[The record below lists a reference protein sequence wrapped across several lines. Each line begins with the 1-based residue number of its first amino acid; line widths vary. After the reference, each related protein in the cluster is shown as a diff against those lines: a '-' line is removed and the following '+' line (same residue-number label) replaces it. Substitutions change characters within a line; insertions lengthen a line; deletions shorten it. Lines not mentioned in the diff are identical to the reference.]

1 MDGRNETEKI
11 DSDFAAESFYVVM
24 TDHKAKANLEK
35 GSSWPPEAIPYGDS
49 FCVTF
54 YYPKT
59 PNLHFGSDLE
69 GLWDQRLRYQ
79 SIIKKGF
86 KMVV

>member
-1 MDGRNETEKI
+1 MDGRNETEKM

-49 FCVTF
+49 FSVAF
-54 YYPKT
+54 YNPKT
-59 PNLHFGSDLE
+59 PDPNLGPDLE
-69 GLWDQRLRYQ
+69 GPWGHRLRNHP
-79 SIIKKGF
+79 IIN
-86 KMVV
+86 